1 MGEHPMNEVRAID
14 RLLRG
19 LLVVMLLAC
28 AAGAVPALIFI
39 DSDLEASGEWLDG
52 LGVAIG
58 LAILAVLAVPAGL
71 TGWAL
76 RASFEGWSS
85 APAWALAAAGTGVLV
100 GIGFGFAYRPLL
112 AVVVVPVLLGV
123 VAYDVRRVR

>member
-1 MGEHPMNEVRAID
+1 MSGQRAVD

-39 DSDLEASGEWLDG
+39 GSDAQASGEWLDG
-52 LGVAIG
+52 LGIAIG
-58 LAILAVLAVPAGL
+58 LAILAVVAVPAGL

-76 RASFEGWSS
+76 RGSLEGRSS

-112 AVVVVPVLLGV
+112 AVLVVPLLLGV
-123 VAYDVRRVR
+123 VAFDARREG